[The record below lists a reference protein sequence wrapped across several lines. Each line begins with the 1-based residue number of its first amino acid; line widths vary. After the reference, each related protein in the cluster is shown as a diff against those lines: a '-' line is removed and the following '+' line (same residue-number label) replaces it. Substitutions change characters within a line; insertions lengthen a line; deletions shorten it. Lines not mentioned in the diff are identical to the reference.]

1 MQISTAVNVLD
12 NSQVIGIHQNIHAS
26 RMKINITEIFV
37 HMVKILAY
45 KNVYKKKIDNLER
58 GINI

>member
-1 MQISTAVNVLD
+1 MQISTAVNVHD

-45 KNVYKKKIDNLER
+45 KNVYKKKK
-58 GINI
+58 